1 GRAGGCRW
9 GKGRPRGWP
18 SPWMG
23 GGGGGPARNSPGHD
37 VHRPRPPQVAVMSME
52 AACAALRIVVPG
64 ATVTVR
70 RAAGSPGSATKV
82 SGTAMA
88 SHSSGMLARMEIS
101 LESLKRTAALAGFAW
116 TDAELEAIR
125 PAVQR
130 LLESLGELERLDL
143 GAAEPTTQYRV
154 L

>member
-1 GRAGGCRW
+1 
-9 GKGRPRGWP
+9 
-18 SPWMG
+18 M
-23 GGGGGPARNSPGHD
+23 
-37 VHRPRPPQVAVMSME
+37 
-52 AACAALRIVVPG
+52 CAALRIVVPV

-70 RAAGSPGSATKV
+70 RASGSRGSATKV

-130 LLESLGELERLDL
+130 LLESLAALERLPL
-143 GAAEPTTQYRV
+143 GSVEPTTQYRV

>member
-1 GRAGGCRW
+1 
-9 GKGRPRGWP
+9 
-18 SPWMG
+18 
-23 GGGGGPARNSPGHD
+23 
-37 VHRPRPPQVAVMSME
+37 
-52 AACAALRIVVPG
+52 
-64 ATVTVR
+64 
-70 RAAGSPGSATKV
+70 
-82 SGTAMA
+82 
-88 SHSSGMLARMEIS
+88 MLARMEIS

>member
-1 GRAGGCRW
+1 
-9 GKGRPRGWP
+9 
-18 SPWMG
+18 MIVG
-23 GGGGGPARNSPGHD
+23 GGGRPARNFTRHV
-37 VHRPRPPQVAVMSME
+37 VHRPRPPQVAVMSTP

-70 RAAGSPGSATKV
+70 RTAASRGSATKV

-101 LESLKRTAALAGFAW
+101 VESLRRAAALGGFAW
-116 TDAELEAIR
+116 NDAELEAIR

-130 LLESLGELERLDL
+130 LLESLEQLEHLPL
-143 GAAEPTTQYRV
+143 GAVEPTTQYRV
-154 L
+154 LRVSDLRWESLDHLAR

>member
-1 GRAGGCRW
+1 
-9 GKGRPRGWP
+9 
-18 SPWMG
+18 
-23 GGGGGPARNSPGHD
+23 
-37 VHRPRPPQVAVMSME
+37 MSTP

-70 RAAGSPGSATKV
+70 RTAASRGSATMV

-101 LESLKRTAALAGFAW
+101 VESLKRTAALGGFAW

-130 LLESLGELERLDL
+130 LLEALEQLERVRL
-143 GAAEPTTQYRV
+143 GKVEPKTQERG